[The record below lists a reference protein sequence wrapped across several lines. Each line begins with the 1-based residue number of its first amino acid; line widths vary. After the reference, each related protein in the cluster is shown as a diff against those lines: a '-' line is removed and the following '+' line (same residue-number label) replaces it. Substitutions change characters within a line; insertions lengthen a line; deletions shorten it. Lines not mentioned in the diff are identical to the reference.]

1 MESYKILERIGEGT
15 HGQVVQASE
24 RSTGKIVAIKCVR
37 SSDKA
42 SKNLLREIESL
53 KALDSDYVVKLLDHF
68 CHSFSFYLVLEFVA
82 SGLPEMLYDD
92 NVLLD
97 DSHLKTYA
105 RMLLAGVVHMH
116 TTNIMHRDL
125 KPENLLISSEGVLK
139 IADFSLSR
147 LLLTT
152 TIADNDVNEQRNG
165 REQCYT
171 GQVATR
177 RYRAP
182 ELLFG
187 SVHYDQSID
196 MWSIG
201 CILAEMQMKTPLFA
215 GDSDM
220 EQIAIVVHN
229 LGTPT
234 DETWPNRNEMPDYN
248 KLKFTKCDPVPI
260 NVLLPDIDELLADLV
275 GKLILYNAD
284 QRLNAYEALLHP
296 YFFNEPLPCLE
307 HLMPKPP
314 KDHRQKLMQKPIEVI
329 ESLER
334 NFSCLYQILDETL

>member
-15 HGQVVQASE
+15 HGQVVQAME
-24 RSTGKIVAIKCVR
+24 RSTGQTVAIKCVR

-68 CHSFSFYLVLEFVA
+68 CHSFSLYLVLEFVA

-92 NVLLD
+92 DIRLD
-97 DSHLKTYA
+97 DFHLKTYA

-116 TTNIMHRDL
+116 ATNIVHRDL
-125 KPENLLISSEGVLK
+125 KPANLLISSEGVLK

-152 TIADNDVNEQRNG
+152 DVADDDQSNR
-165 REQCYT
+165 CYT

-196 MWSIG
+196 MWSVG
-201 CILAEMQMKTPLFA
+201 CILAEMQMKTPLFS

-248 KLKFTKCDPVPI
+248 KLKFTHCNPVPT
-260 NVLLPDIDELLADLV
+260 NVLLPDIDELLVDLV
-275 GKLILYNAD
+275 GKLILYNAGK
-284 QRLNAYEALLHP
+284 RLNAQEALLHP

-314 KDHRQKLMQKPIEVI
+314 KDHRQKLLPKPTEVI
-329 ESLER
+329 ESLDK
-334 NFSCLYQILDETL
+334 NFSCLYTILDETL